1 MQKCAAYIKSR
12 LNFVKEYDIMLN
24 IATKGGELMYRYKIE
39 ELKKWKES
47 PTRKPMI
54 IRGARQVGKTWLM
67 KEFGKEFYEKCAYI
81 NFDDNSRMNKLFEED
96 FDLDRIIQGL
106 KIESGVNIE
115 PENTLIIF
123 DEIQETPKAL
133 KALKYFC
140 ENAREYHIISAGSL
154 LGVAIHEGTSFPVG
168 KVDFMDLTPLSF
180 FEFLE
185 ALGENELL
193 KLLKNNDFPMI
204 EVFDTKIKEYLK
216 LYYYVG
222 GMPEVVN
229 AYATN
234 KDLKEVRKIQ
244 KELLA
249 AYEQD
254 FSKHAPSNIVPRIR
268 QLWNNIPTQLAK
280 ENKKFI
286 YGLIKEG
293 ARAREYEIALS
304 WLIDCGIVYQM
315 NRVNNC
321 KVPLSA
327 YQDFNAFKLYLLDV
341 GLLAAMAE
349 IDEKTLLDGNEI
361 FVEFKGSLTEQYV
374 LCQLKQCTDLN
385 VFYWTADTGT
395 AEIDFITQ
403 IRGKNVPIEVKA
415 SENLQ
420 AKSLKT
426 FVQKYNTEINVRT
439 SMSNYRKED
448 WLINVPLYSIGNI
461 EEITKM

>member
-1 MQKCAAYIKSR
+1 
-12 LNFVKEYDIMLN
+12 
-24 IATKGGELMYRYKIE
+24 MYREKIE

-47 PTRKPMI
+47 KNRKPLI

-67 KEFGKEFYEKCAYI
+67 KEFGKNYYEKCAYI
-81 NFDDNSRMNKLFEED
+81 NFDDNTRMDKLFEED
-96 FDLDRIIQGL
+96 FNLDRIIQGF

-115 PENTLIIF
+115 AENTLIIL

-168 KVDFMDLTPLSF
+168 KVDFLDLKPLSF
-180 FEFLE
+180 FEFIE
-185 ALGENELL
+185 AIGEEEIL
-193 KLLKNNDFPMI
+193 KLLKNNDFDMI
-204 EVFDTKIKEYLK
+204 NVFSTKLKDYLK

-229 AYATN
+229 AYTQN
-234 KDLKEVRKIQ
+234 KDLIEVRAIQ
-244 KELLA
+244 KRLLE

-254 FSKHAPSNIVPRIR
+254 FSKHAPTNIVPRIR

-286 YGLIKEG
+286 YGLVKQG

-304 WLIDCGIVYQM
+304 WLIDCGLVYQI
-315 NRVNNC
+315 NRVNNS

-327 YQDFNAFKLYLLDV
+327 YQDFTAFKLYLLDV
-341 GLLAAMAE
+341 GLLSAMSG
-349 IDEKTLLDGNEI
+349 IDSKTLLEGNEV
-361 FVEFKGSLTEQYV
+361 FEEFKGSLTEQYV
-374 LCQLKQCTDLN
+374 LCQLKECTDLD
-385 VFYWTADTGT
+385 VFYWTSSSGV
-395 AEIDFITQ
+395 AEVDFITQ
-403 IRGKNVPIEVKA
+403 VGKNNVPIEVKS

-420 AKSLKT
+420 SKSLKT
-426 FVQKYNTEINVRT
+426 FVEKYNTKINVRT

-448 WLINVPLYSIGNI
+448 WLTNIPLYSIGNI
-461 EEITKM
+461 KTIVEKE

>member
-1 MQKCAAYIKSR
+1 
-12 LNFVKEYDIMLN
+12 
-24 IATKGGELMYRYKIE
+24 MYREKIE
-39 ELKKWKES
+39 ELKKWKQS
-47 PTRKPMI
+47 PTRKPLI

-67 KEFGKEFYEKCAYI
+67 KEFGEKYYDKCAYI
-81 NFDDNSRMNKLFEED
+81 NFDDNTRMNKLFEED

-115 PENTLIIF
+115 PENTLIIL

-168 KVDFMDLTPLSF
+168 KVDFLDLKPLSF
-180 FEFLE
+180 FEFLD
-185 ALGENELL
+185 AIGEKQLL
-193 KLLKNNDFPMI
+193 ELLKNNDFDMI
-204 EVFDTKIKEYLK
+204 NVFNTKLKDYLK

-222 GMPEVVN
+222 GMPEVVSS
-229 AYATN
+229 YIEY
-234 KDLKEVRKIQ
+234 KDLSQVRVVQ
-244 KELLA
+244 KRLLE

-254 FSKHAPSNIVPRIR
+254 FSKHAPSSIVPRIR

-286 YGLIKEG
+286 YGLIKKG

-304 WLIDCGIVYQM
+304 WLIDCGLIYQV

-341 GLLAAMAE
+341 GLLSAMAGL
-349 IDEKTLLDGNEI
+349 DSKTLLEGNEI
-361 FVEFKGSLTEQYV
+361 FEEFKGSLTEQYV
-374 LCQLKQCTDLN
+374 LCQLRECTDLSIY
-385 VFYWTADTGT
+385 YWTSDSGI

-403 IRGKNVPIEVKA
+403 IGGNNVPIEVKA

-420 AKSLKT
+420 AKSLKV
-426 FVQKYNTEINVRT
+426 FVEKYKTKINVRT
-439 SMSNYRKED
+439 SMSNYKKEE
-448 WLINVPLYSIGNI
+448 WLINIPLYSIGNI
-461 EEITKM
+461 ESISSR

>member
-1 MQKCAAYIKSR
+1 M
-12 LNFVKEYDIMLN
+12 KEYDIMLN

-304 WLIDCGIVYQM
+304 WLIDCGIVYQI

-349 IDEKTLLDGNEI
+349 IDEKTLLDENEI

-395 AEIDFITQ
+395 AKIDFITQ
-403 IRGKNVPIEVKA
+403 IRGNNVPIEVKA